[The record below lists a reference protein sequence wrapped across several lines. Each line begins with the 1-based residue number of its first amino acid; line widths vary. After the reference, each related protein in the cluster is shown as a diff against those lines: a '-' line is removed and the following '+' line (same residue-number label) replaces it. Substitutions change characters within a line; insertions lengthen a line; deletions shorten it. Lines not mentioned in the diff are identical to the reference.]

1 MVAILFVAGCERPA
15 PDGTRLA
22 RLEAESV
29 ILLAD
34 VREAELA
41 MRSYQAGGRLE
52 ELEARYDA
60 ELQRVEA
67 QQVPNEELPAWRVMM
82 DSIRLQIDVMR
93 TAPLDLEAPT
103 TDTTL
108 ARLRSEY
115 YGAQDRYTL
124 SRLAIGFVDGQ

>member
-1 MVAILFVAGCERPA
+1 MLLFAGCEPA
-15 PDGTRLA
+15 EPDETRLA

-34 VREAELA
+34 VREAEMAL
-41 MRSYQAGGRLE
+41 RSYQAGGRLE

-67 QQVPNEELPAWRVMM
+67 QQVPNEELGAWRTMM
-82 DSIRLQIDVMR
+82 DSVRLAIDVLR
-93 TAPLDLEAPT
+93 TVPLDLEAPT
-103 TDTTL
+103 TDTML

>member
-1 MVAILFVAGCERPA
+1 MLLLAGCEPSE
-15 PDGTRLA
+15 PDETRLA

-34 VREAELA
+34 VREAEMAL
-41 MRSYQAGGRLE
+41 RSYQAGGRLE

-67 QQVPNEELPAWRVMM
+67 QQVPNEELGAWRTMM
-82 DSIRLQIDVMR
+82 DSVRLAIDVMR
-93 TAPLDLEAPT
+93 TVPLDLEAPT
-103 TDTTL
+103 TDTML